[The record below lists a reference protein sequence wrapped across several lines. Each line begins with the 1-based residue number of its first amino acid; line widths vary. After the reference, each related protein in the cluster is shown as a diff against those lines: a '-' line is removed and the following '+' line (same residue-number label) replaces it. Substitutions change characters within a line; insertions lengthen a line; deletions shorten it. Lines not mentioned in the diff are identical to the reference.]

1 MKFGKYL
8 SDIQSE
14 YIAKNA
20 RISALRMV
28 HSAKAS
34 HIGSA
39 LSVIDILSVVYL
51 SAVNP
56 GVNNNSDFVL
66 ISKGHA
72 AAGVYAVLKEYGY
85 LSNEDIETYCKDGAK
100 LNGHVTSTQI
110 PAVTLSTGSL
120 GHALPV
126 AVGLAIGKKRKNL
139 GGKVYVVMSDGE
151 LNEGSNWEGFLSA
164 ANFNLNNL
172 VVIIDRNK
180 LQSLRSTEETLR
192 LHPLS
197 SKFSA
202 FNWDCEEVDGHNHI
216 ELKKSI
222 RSQRNAPKVIIASTV
237 KGKGVS
243 FMENSVD
250 WHYKFPNEEEL
261 SRAISEVDN
270 ER

>member
-1 MKFGKYL
+1 L
-8 SDIQSE
+8 SEIESE
-14 YIAKNA
+14 YVAKNA

-39 LSVIDILSVVYL
+39 LSVIDILSVVY
-51 SAVNP
+51 SNAVNP
-56 GVNNNSDFVL
+56 GKSKESDFVL

-72 AAGVYAVLKEYGY
+72 ASGVYAVLKEFGY
-85 LSNEDIETYCKDGAK
+85 LSTSDLDSYCKDGAK
-100 LNGHVTSTQI
+100 LSGHVTSTQI
-110 PAVTLSTGSL
+110 PTVTLSTGSL

-126 AVGLAIGKKRKNL
+126 AVGIAVGKKRKKL

-180 LQSLRSTEETLR
+180 LQSLRSTEETLK
-192 LHPLS
+192 LDPLS

-202 FNWDCEEVDGHNHI
+202 FNWVCEEVDGHNHF
-216 ELKKSI
+216 ELKKSMNV
-222 RSQRNAPKVIIASTV
+222 QGEAPKVIIANTI

-261 SRAISEVDN
+261 SKAISEVNN